1 MPYSLQYC
9 ILRKCL
15 LGGVGVAVA
24 LWKELGLFRG
34 SINAVH
40 GGGLGASLCVQIHA
54 GEALQLR
61 VRFIIHWQSRM
72 GMTKRRDTTVR
83 QPTRWISTR
92 VGVGQAKQFGRS
104 KLLEQN
110 SKSRA
115 AGVWRSGGGLL
126 FHVIGLSRCQ
136 FPAPADAPARTGHS
150 MGMEIGDGATV

>member
-1 MPYSLQYC
+1 
-9 ILRKCL
+9 
-15 LGGVGVAVA
+15 
-24 LWKELGLFRG
+24 
-34 SINAVH
+34 
-40 GGGLGASLCVQIHA
+40 
-54 GEALQLR
+54 
-61 VRFIIHWQSRM
+61 
-72 GMTKRRDTTVR
+72 MTKRRDTAVR

-136 FPAPADAPARTGHS
+136 LPTPAEMLRHELGTPWAWRSETALQYKEPVLFCAEVCEKAVTRTSSSRLLVAVVGRPLAALWEVEES
-150 MGMEIGDGATV
+150 VM